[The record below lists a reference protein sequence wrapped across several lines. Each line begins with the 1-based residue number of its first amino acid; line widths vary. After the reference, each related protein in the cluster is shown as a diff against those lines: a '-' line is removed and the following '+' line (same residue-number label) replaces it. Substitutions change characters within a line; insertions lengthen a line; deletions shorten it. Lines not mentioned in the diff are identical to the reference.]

1 MQKITSITNRSKQ
14 HFTLVLENNEHVDF
28 TLYYLPRQ
36 QSWFYNF
43 TYKDL
48 TVNCSRMTLSFN
60 ALRQYKRLIPFGFAF
75 VAEGSVEPFDIND
88 FSSGRVSMYVLNSDE
103 VKQIESEVYYL

>member
-1 MQKITSITNRSKQ
+1 
-14 HFTLVLENNEHVDF
+14 
-28 TLYYLPRQ
+28 
-36 QSWFYNF
+36 
-43 TYKDL
+43 
-48 TVNCSRMTLSFN
+48 MTLSFN